1 MMMRRFTIAGMA
13 AFKRY
18 LTELRANPDTPIPCE
33 LLTDPTLTELLE
45 PEVTATVGRFS
56 SRQEFAVWLEGA
68 FQAAGSE
75 PPMLDCEFWAW
86 LTAALFDQ
94 VCPADRRGHRKP
106 GALARYIPEMNQWR
120 RRYRHLLANP
130 YHAFRVHRCD
140 PGRAAVVLVNPL
152 HAPGELTE
160 QFTSRLEV
168 ISCPATIGLATMLFI
183 DGSTGKRRT
192 GASGEAARRLGK
204 LINQYSRTWD
214 LRSVELVHFARLLPR
229 EFDRFKPA
237 EVSATT

>member
-1 MMMRRFTIAGMA
+1 MKLRRFTNEGMV
-13 AFKRY
+13 AFRQY
-18 LTELRANPDTPIPCE
+18 LIDLRANPDRSIPHD
-33 LLTDPTLTELLE
+33 LLSSPTLTEVLH
-45 PEVTATVGRFS
+45 PEVTAAVPYFS
-56 SRQEFAVWLEGA
+56 TRQEFAAWLDFA
-68 FQAAGSE
+68 FQTAGCE
-75 PPMLDCEFWAW
+75 PPMLDREFWSW

-94 VCPADRRGHRKP
+94 VCPADSRGHRKP

-130 YHAFRVHRCD
+130 YHAFRVHRSD
-140 PGRAAVVLVNPL
+140 PSRAAVVLVNPL

-183 DGSTGKRRT
+183 DGSTGRRRA

-214 LRSVELVHFARLLPR
+214 IRSVELDQFVRILPR

-237 EVSATT
+237 APRTPA